1 MADNFEA
8 FKKRFK
14 SGKVKMLANPAPLP
28 GPGGIVRAAVGKA
41 VQMGASAGSSWR
53 QKITEASNRPYKGR
67 GSGVPAKT
75 GKARGNINRAYT
87 PESIKMPNPA
97 RSQGTALATTTGKA
111 VATRGTTSPAGRGP
125 MPSGGVVKTSKRV
138 SAMTAAKANVPQS
151 KDAKVVTAVR
161 PETPGSYMAKAIG
174 GGPKSR
180 QGSQSPSMSVGGGP
194 KSRQGSQ
201 SPMLK
206 KKAAGVNQMAM
217 AQSNAAA
224 KKKKAGATTSAA
236 PAVSKPKRKS
246 HFQRRMAERYAIGTS
261 GKSL

>member
-28 GPGGIVRAAVGKA
+28 GPGGILRAAVGKA
-41 VQMGASAGSSWR
+41 VQMGAAQGSSWR

-75 GKARGNINRAYT
+75 DKARGNINRAYT

-111 VATRGTTSPAGRGP
+111 VATRGTTSPAARGP
-125 MPSGGVVKTSKRV
+125 MPSGGVVKPSTRA
-138 SAMTAAKANVPQS
+138 SAILAAKGNVPQAKS
-151 KDAKVVTAVR
+151 AKVVTAVR
-161 PETPGSYMAKAIG
+161 PETPGSYMPKKSTSSGTYSGYGNRTSSAAYGYKAKSKTIMPSVSMAG
-174 GGPKSR
+174 GGVNRPTVKKTGDGGPK
-180 QGSQSPSMSVGGGP
+180 
-194 KSRQGSQ
+194 
-201 SPMLK
+201 K
-206 KKAAGVNQMAM
+206 KT
-217 AQSNAAA
+217 
-224 KKKKAGATTSAA
+224 GATTSAA
-236 PAVSKPKRKS
+236 PAKPKRKS
-246 HFQRRMAERYAIGTS
+246 HFQRRQAERYAIGSS